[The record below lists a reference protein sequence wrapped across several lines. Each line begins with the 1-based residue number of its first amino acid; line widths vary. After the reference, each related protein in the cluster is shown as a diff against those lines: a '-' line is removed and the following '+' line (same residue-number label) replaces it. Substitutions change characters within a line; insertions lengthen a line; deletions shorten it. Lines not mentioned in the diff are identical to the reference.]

1 MIFIILLIILV
12 VILVIYNVTISKYK
26 EFIEQH
32 SIAIKEIK
40 YINEKY
46 LFRKIDYI
54 SFHESFDNNNYY
66 DKLSPEDLLI
76 YELINHKKQIKDNIS
91 NVIYN
96 SNQYDLYKY
105 DVSKIKKFGF
115 FNSEENFRFKKLL
128 ENIEKDMFK
137 SLIKKPTVSY
147 NIDVVISLTNINMKV
162 LNNKSASFNMLYIE
176 HLLEQ
181 IEDKTNER
189 YNNKY
194 IWDAICRIERAKVT
208 NSLRFAIYKR
218 DGYRCCKCGR
228 KTEDLEI
235 DHILPISK
243 GGKTHPNN
251 LQTLCKRCNKNKSN
265 IIEPRTVVFNDKINK
280 FCPCCGAPLKKV
292 NGKYG
297 TFYGCMNF
305 PDCKYKE

>member
-12 VILVIYNVTISKYK
+12 VILVIYNITISKYK

-40 YINEKY
+40 YINENY

-176 HLLEQ
+176 HLLKQ

-208 NSLRFAIYKR
+208 NRLRFAIYKR

-251 LQTLCKRCNKNKSN
+251 LQTLCKSCNKNKSN

-280 FCPCCGAPLKKV
+280 FCPCCGAPLKKE

-297 TFYGCMNF
+297 TFYSCMNF